1 MLNCSQEFS
10 NHEIDVEMMIS
21 KDKDFL
27 ESIKSINGFEV
38 DDLVLAKMMEE
49 SGSTFGDIVDALI
62 KTYVAKEYNLE
73 L

>member
-1 MLNCSQEFS
+1 
-10 NHEIDVEMMIS
+10 MMIS

-27 ESIKSINGFEV
+27 KSIKSINGFEV
-38 DDLVLAKMMEE
+38 DDLVLTKMNEE

>member
-1 MLNCSQEFS
+1 
-10 NHEIDVEMMIS
+10 MMIS

-38 DDLVLAKMMEE
+38 DDLVLTKMIEE

-62 KTYVAKEYNLE
+62 KAYVSKEYSLE

>member
-1 MLNCSQEFS
+1 MNCSQEFS